1 MFNISSVSVLKYQ
14 TTIIPLFKVATY
26 LKSCFGYTFT
36 LVPVTSLSQRERIT
50 VFRGNVMQ
58 KTLILLCPRLKSP
71 QQSWTVKN
79 DRSKTDSRLVHC
91 HQAATKKEALAS
103 FLSNKKSLFKWV
115 LHNAPFA
122 EKRDP
127 SWSPLSETSLKSVK
141 NQFFLKTETQWK
153 SQKRQF
159 FYKWS

>member
-1 MFNISSVSVLKYQ
+1 MLW
-14 TTIIPLFKVATY
+14 LY
-26 LKSCFGYTFT
+26 LM

-122 EKRDP
+122 EKRAP
-127 SWSPLSETSLKSVK
+127 SWSPLSETSLKSLK
-141 NQFFLKTETQWK
+141 NQFFLKTETLWK
-153 SQKRQF
+153 LWKTFSNSSGNNHRLF
-159 FYKWS
+159 LGNSFVPSRNIS

>member
-1 MFNISSVSVLKYQ
+1 MIFKGCTYNFFASAFIPKIGADSIFEPNFFQFKNEFCLNFQYLYQRFHQFDNVCSSR
-14 TTIIPLFKVATY
+14 
-26 LKSCFGYTFT
+26 FG
-36 LVPVTSLSQRERIT
+36 
-50 VFRGNVMQ
+50 GNVMQ

-122 EKRDP
+122 EKRAP
-127 SWSPLSETSLKSVK
+127 S
-141 NQFFLKTETQWK
+141 
-153 SQKRQF
+153 
-159 FYKWS
+159 